1 MTTDMQDYDDAIMI
15 DANSLQI
22 ISGFLEGNSD
32 AISDVYTRFVNQL
45 VSKAKNH
52 IPEKFQAKI
61 VPESIVNSVFQSII
75 EINDL
80 KKQKYHGYYIRSWD
94 QLYGLL
100 ATMTYRK
107 CQNRIRSICTIK
119 RSGNKA
125 TSEQLDFIASL
136 SPSPQEE
143 AEYGELLG
151 KLLNAFTPFEYE
163 ILQARM
169 SGLTVDLIAM
179 ETKITT
185 TTIKSTIKRLQR
197 KVSKIIASHE
207 VD

>member
-1 MTTDMQDYDDAIMI
+1 MSNSSPNTDDEIII
-15 DANSLQI
+15 DSKSVEI
-22 ISGFLEGNSD
+22 ITGFLQGDSN
-32 AISDVYTRFVNQL
+32 AISDVYTKFVGQL
-45 VSKAKNH
+45 VSKAKKH
-52 IPEKFQAKI
+52 IPEKLKAKI
-61 VPESIVNSVFQSII
+61 VPESIVNSVFQSVI

-80 KKQKYHGYYIRSWD
+80 KKQRYDGYCIRSWD

-107 CQNRIRSICTIK
+107 CQNRIRTVCTIK
-119 RSGNKA
+119 RSGDKA
-125 TSEQLDFIASL
+125 TSEQLDFVASN

-151 KLLNAFTPFEYE
+151 KLLNEFSPFEYE

-169 SGLTVDLIAM
+169 SGLTVELIAL

-197 KVSKIIASHE
+197 KVTKLISCQ
-207 VD
+207 D